1 MNIQYLFH
9 LSHIFQRVNLSH
21 DRRRWDRMQQKMQDV
36 YFNEKQTKSY
46 KNVFYGEEMFLL
58 AGGRTAYRSAFRCLF
73 TTTCT
78 MFRSEQIFH
87 QRGKCRQIFTANN
100 VGDTQR
106 GGGTTPPPRRI
117 LRISRSS
124 SLQSRSGLKYKT
136 RRFELNKNNNLKKK
150 QKNKHKMEERLKS
163 SLIWFV

>member
-87 QRGKCRQIFTANN
+87 QRERCRQIFTANN

-106 GGGTTPPPRRI
+106 GGGHPPRRI